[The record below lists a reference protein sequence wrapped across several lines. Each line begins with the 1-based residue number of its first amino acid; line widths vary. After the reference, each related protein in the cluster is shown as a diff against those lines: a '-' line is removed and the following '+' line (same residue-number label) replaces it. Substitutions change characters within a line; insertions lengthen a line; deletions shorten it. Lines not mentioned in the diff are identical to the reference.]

1 MLAAKPDQIHEIT
14 AGPYCDLQHVLQIE
28 MRDFLRGQQAGDP
41 YRMPDG
47 SWRRPRGNICD

>member
-14 AGPYCDLQHVLQIE
+14 AGLYCDLQHVLQIE
-28 MRDFLRGQQAGDP
+28 VRDFLRGQQAGDP

-47 SWRRPRGNICD
+47 SWTYRSF